1 MSYIQIRNK
10 KWNAEID
17 LHGGRIVSLQHG
29 DRKLLGT
36 YHRIDGKMGNTHVC
50 IPSFGSEGK
59 EFGLPFHG
67 PARNQVWK
75 IVGREGKAQDRE
87 LKIECTLPKTEK
99 YRADLLVRQTF
110 FFQDGS
116 FVHKVSVKN
125 LGGENVPVNIGIH
138 NYLSTLRGWDGV
150 RLNDIDI
157 SLAVKANG
165 IVALQKNN
173 KIDLPGEK
181 PIYLDV
187 EGVSNAVIWTGFRE
201 SEYDTT
207 YVCIEPIQNI
217 EAFAKGSENIL
228 TVYKTTHIT
237 QIIRLS

>member
-1 MSYIQIRNK
+1 
-10 KWNAEID
+10 
-17 LHGGRIVSLQHG
+17 
-29 DRKLLGT
+29 
-36 YHRIDGKMGNTHVC
+36 
-50 IPSFGSEGK
+50 
-59 EFGLPFHG
+59 
-67 PARNQVWK
+67 
-75 IVGREGKAQDRE
+75 
-87 LKIECTLPKTEK
+87 
-99 YRADLLVRQTF
+99 LVRQTF

-116 FVHKVSVKN
+116 FVHKVSVKH